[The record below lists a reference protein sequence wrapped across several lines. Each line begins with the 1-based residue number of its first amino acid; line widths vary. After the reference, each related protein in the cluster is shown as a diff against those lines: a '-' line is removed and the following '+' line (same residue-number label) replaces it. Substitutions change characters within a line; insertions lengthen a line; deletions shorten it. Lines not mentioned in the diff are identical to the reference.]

1 MDLNRAL
8 VFTVSRVHLCY
19 WPKVSKCVDSLPF
32 SLLNGSKK
40 KKKPTGKIF
49 CPYRVTDNVSHL
61 FFVHLEGCGTL
72 KRMYNS
78 RHLLHFQLSSLAWCY
93 FT

>member
-19 WPKVSKCVDSLPF
+19 WLKVSKCVDSLQF
-32 SLLNGSKK
+32 SLLNESKK
-40 KKKPTGKIF
+40 KKHRKD
-49 CPYRVTDNVSHL
+49 PYRVTDNVSHL
-61 FFVHLEGCGTL
+61 IFVHLEGGGTL

-78 RHLLHFQLSSLAWCY
+78 RLLLHFQLSSLAWCY